1 MSDSD
6 ERKARKFTECGADMP
21 LAAAHV
27 GSDCRILIPPSGG
40 SNPPAPATHSR
51 NWETSPYA
59 AQSRDRRNRA
69 GRGGF
74 ERPVS
79 NADFPISG
87 ICQRARETRSRRLA
101 CGRFNGAE
109 RRRDPRVCA
118 VSLLRQGWRRA
129 GSAEAE
135 LLSLF
140 GQGSG
145 RFRVSRVTVMSAGAR
160 PSAMA

>member
-1 MSDSD
+1 M
-6 ERKARKFTECGADMP
+6 RRRA
-21 LAAAHV
+21 
-27 GSDCRILIPPSGG
+27 RILRASADAEIG
-40 SNPPAPATHSR
+40 
-51 NWETSPYA
+51 
-59 AQSRDRRNRA
+59 DRRNRA

-87 ICQRARETRSRRLA
+87 ICQRARETGSRRLA
-101 CGRFNGAE
+101 CGRLNGAE
-109 RRRDPRVCA
+109 RRRDPRVFA
-118 VSLLRQGWRRA
+118 VSLLCQGCRRA
-129 GSAEAE
+129 RSAEAE

-160 PSAMA
+160 PPRWPE